1 MSTCLSL
8 KDIKVTFP
16 GKDRQEHTAVNGLSI
31 DLETGHVLGFLG
43 PNGAGKTTTIKT
55 ILGITRP
62 QSGEVSLFGKPFSY
76 RALSRIGY
84 MPEIAYNYWYL
95 TPFEILDFYGRIFRI
110 PSRARKERIMELL
123 KLVDLTGNE
132 HTMVKAFSKGM
143 LQKVSF
149 AQALINDPDLLI
161 LDEPTTGLDPI
172 AKMNMRDIL
181 IDLKKKGKTIF
192 FSSHELS
199 EVEVI
204 SDKVVI
210 MKNGKILKEAAPKKI
225 LDEKGQH
232 LSLEQYFFNL
242 VRNS

>member
-1 MSTCLSL
+1 MY
-8 KDIKVTFP
+8 
-16 GKDRQEHTAVNGLSI
+16 
-31 DLETGHVLGFLG
+31 
-43 PNGAGKTTTIKT
+43 
-55 ILGITRP
+55 
-62 QSGEVSLFGKPFSY
+62 LFSGKPFIVPG
-76 RALSRIGY
+76 LSRIGY
-84 MPEIAYNYWYL
+84 LPEYSYYFWYL
-95 TPFEILDFYGRIFRI
+95 TSFEKLGFLRQDIRI